1 MRARLESKTD
11 ETFRQELEK
20 LYREKNQKIYRAAY
34 GVTGNRQDAK
44 DALQNVFLRLI
55 QRPPSSDFKKNPEG
69 YLCRVGINDARSI
82 GRRQERQKLADVDVN
97 DLDIPLTAAIW
108 GGDGDTEHLEDLD
121 RRLRFARDQLDPY
134 LAALVTLHYDLK
146 CKAKVI
152 AKICRRTRPAI
163 FMSLRRARRELGK
176 LMSTPGGTQ

>member
-20 LYREKNQKIYRAAY
+20 LYWEKNQKIYRAAY

-55 QRPPSSDFKKNPEG
+55 QRPPSSDLKKNPEG
-69 YLCRVGINDARSI
+69 YLCRVGINEARSI

-97 DLDIPLTAAIW
+97 DLDIP
-108 GGDGDTEHLEDLD
+108 
-121 RRLRFARDQLDPY
+121 
-134 LAALVTLHYDLK
+134 LHYDLK

-163 FMSLRRARRELGK
+163 FMSLWRARRELGK
-176 LMSTPGGTQ
+176 LMFTPGGTQ

>member
-1 MRARLESKTD
+1 MRARLERKTD

-69 YLCRVGINDARSI
+69 YLCRAESMKPGVSAGVKS
-82 GRRQERQKLADVDVN
+82 GRN
-97 DLDIPLTAAIW
+97 W
-108 GGDGDTEHLEDLD
+108 
-121 RRLRFARDQLDPY
+121 
-134 LAALVTLHYDLK
+134 
-146 CKAKVI
+146 
-152 AKICRRTRPAI
+152 RTW
-163 FMSLRRARRELGK
+163 
-176 LMSTPGGTQ
+176 MSTTWTSR

>member
-1 MRARLESKTD
+1 M
-11 ETFRQELEK
+11 
-20 LYREKNQKIYRAAY
+20 
-34 GVTGNRQDAK
+34 
-44 DALQNVFLRLI
+44 
-55 QRPPSSDFKKNPEG
+55 
-69 YLCRVGINDARSI
+69 
-82 GRRQERQKLADVDVN
+82 DVN

-121 RRLRFARDQLDPY
+121 RRLRFARHQLDPY

-163 FMSLRRARRELGK
+163 FMSLWRARRELGK